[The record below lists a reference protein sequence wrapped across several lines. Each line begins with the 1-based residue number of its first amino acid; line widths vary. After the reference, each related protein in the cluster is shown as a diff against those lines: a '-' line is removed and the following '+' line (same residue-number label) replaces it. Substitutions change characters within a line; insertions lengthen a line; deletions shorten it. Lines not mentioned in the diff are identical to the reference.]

1 MITIMEKNVIP
12 FFLGAILFLGACS
25 KQGFLEQ
32 TETSDLNE
40 EVVFSDSAYTM
51 NFLSGIYSEIGFCNL
66 AKKIWGRW
74 SGR

>member
-1 MITIMEKNVIP
+1 MEKNVIP